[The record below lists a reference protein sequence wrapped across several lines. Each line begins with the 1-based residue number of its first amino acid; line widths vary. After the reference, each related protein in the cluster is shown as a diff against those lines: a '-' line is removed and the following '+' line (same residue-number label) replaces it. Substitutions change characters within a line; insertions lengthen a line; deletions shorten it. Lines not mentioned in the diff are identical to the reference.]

1 MKRLYPDELVQVL
14 PITLGVT
21 GTIYNDFY
29 ETMRLLGVSKAEAK
43 ACAKQLH
50 VLVVRYVKKLMTTK
64 WNRER
69 HETTGVG

>member
-21 GTIYNDFY
+21 GTVYHNFY

-50 VLVVRYVKKLMTTK
+50 VLSVSYVKKIMTTK
-64 WNRER
+64 WHRER
-69 HETTGVG
+69 HKTQGVG